1 LTVWRLITGEY
12 PPQTGG
18 VSDYSRLVANG
29 LAASGDTVHVY
40 APPIPASEY
49 SDPGVEIHR
58 LPGHFDP
65 RSLGRLGRELHNLSG
80 GTTCEVVLVQYVPH
94 AFGLKA
100 MNLPFCVWLYALS
113 RTKRRIVV
121 MFHEATVP
129 WRRGQPVKLQ
139 MLASVTASMAML
151 VARAASLIFVA
162 IPAWK
167 NRLARF
173 AGRTRMEWLPVPSNV
188 PVAEDANAVTEMRQ
202 ALNAKTIIGHFGTN
216 DNAISQ
222 SLRLVIP
229 QLLEATPALGILL
242 IGRDS
247 TALKETIADGRPR
260 LASRIH
266 ATGGL
271 PEKGVSVAL
280 SSCDLM
286 LQPYPDGVSTRRG
299 SVMAALAHQR
309 AIVTTAGILTEPLW
323 SESGAVVVTP
333 VGDHAA
339 MSAELKRL
347 IGDEGDRSRI
357 GSAGK
362 RLYDERFALHHTIRL
377 LRENAPA

>member
-1 LTVWRLITGEY
+1 
-12 PPQTGG
+12 
-18 VSDYSRLVANG
+18 
-29 LAASGDTVHVY
+29 
-40 APPIPASEY
+40 
-49 SDPGVEIHR
+49 
-58 LPGHFDP
+58 
-65 RSLGRLGRELHNLSG
+65 
-80 GTTCEVVLVQYVPH
+80 VQYVPH

-139 MLASVTASMAML
+139 VLASATASMAML

-167 NRLARF
+167 DRLARF

-188 PVAEDANAVTEMRQ
+188 PVAENADAVREMRQ
-202 ALNAKTIIGHFGTN
+202 GLNAKTIVGHFGSN
-216 DNAISQ
+216 DHAISQ
-222 SLRLVIP
+222 SLKLVIP
-229 QLLEATPALGILL
+229 ELLEAAPAVDILL

-247 TALKETIADGRPR
+247 MALKEAIAQGRSR
-260 LASRIH
+260 LANRIH

-271 PEKGVSVAL
+271 PENGVSVAL

-323 SESGAVVVTP
+323 LESGAVVLTP
-333 VGDHAA
+333 VGDHTA

-347 IGDEGDRSRI
+347 IGDEGERSRI

-362 RLYDERFALHHTIRL
+362 RLYDERFALHHTIRV
-377 LRENAPA
+377 LRENASG

>member
-12 PPQTGG
+12 PPQNGG

-29 LAASGDTVHVY
+29 LADAGDSVHVY
-40 APPIPASEY
+40 APPISASEY
-49 SDPGVEIHR
+49 QHRAVEIHR

-65 RSLGRLGRELHNLSG
+65 RSLGRLGRELHNISG
-80 GTTCEVVLVQYVPH
+80 GSAGEIVLVQYVPH

-100 MNLPFCVWLYALS
+100 MNLPFCLWLYTLS
-113 RTKRRIVV
+113 KTKRRIAV

-129 WRRGQPVKLQ
+129 WQRGQPVKLQ
-139 MLASVTASMAML
+139 VLASVTAAMAML

-173 AGRTRMEWLPVPSNV
+173 AGRTRMEWLPVPSSV
-188 PVAEDANAVTEMRQ
+188 PVAEDTDAVTEMRQ
-202 ALNAKTIIGHFGTN
+202 GLNAKTIIGHFGTN

-222 SLRLVIP
+222 SLRLFIP
-229 QLLEATPALGILL
+229 QVLQASPAVAILL

-247 TALKETIADGRPR
+247 IALKESIAEGRPR

-271 PEKGVSVAL
+271 PEKGISVAL

-286 LQPYPDGVSTRRG
+286 LQPYPDGVSTRRS

-323 SESGAVVVTP
+323 SESGPVVVTP

-339 MSAELKRL
+339 MSMALKRL
-347 IGDEGDRSRI
+347 IGDEEERRRI

-362 RLYDERFALHHTIRL
+362 RLYDERFALRHTIRV
-377 LRENAPA
+377 LRENASA